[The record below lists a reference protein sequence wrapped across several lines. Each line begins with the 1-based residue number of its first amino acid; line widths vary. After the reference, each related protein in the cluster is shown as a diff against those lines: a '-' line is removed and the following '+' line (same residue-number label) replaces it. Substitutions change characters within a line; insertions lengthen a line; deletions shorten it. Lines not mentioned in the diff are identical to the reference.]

1 MSIYRQI
8 GGAAFGQTQ
17 SELTRGTRIVRYLFQ
32 PVTRTSRRG
41 GVGVISSRAGGSL
54 FNFAPANPREIIPF
68 LDANDARVVFK
79 NIRTP
84 CLSWKPYKI
93 RRFFVIAAAAAAKFG
108 FACFREFFKPRVLN
122 ANIFRCCP
130 QWIVMIGLEG
140 GTRNGGTT
148 TTSTTA
154 TSAARQHA
162 AQAMDYYNSNVL
174 RARTNAG
181 LSSAR
186 QQRSVQ
192 DPLYRSNSSLELTH
206 HHSDFHHHHH
216 HHHHHHQQQ
225 QQQQNH
231 HHHHGGGVGG
241 NTAAYVV
248 DSRAAE
254 RPLVSPLLKRE
265 YGSHGS
271 IDVIAS
277 DRNSA
282 GRTSAS
288 ENFFALLQD
297 YRPTVLDMIDGN
309 SE

>member
-1 MSIYRQI
+1 MIGVE
-8 GGAAFGQTQ
+8 GGA
-17 SELTRGTRIVRYLFQ
+17 
-32 PVTRTSRRG
+32 
-41 GVGVISSRAGGSL
+41 
-54 FNFAPANPREIIPF
+54 
-68 LDANDARVVFK
+68 
-79 NIRTP
+79 
-84 CLSWKPYKI
+84 
-93 RRFFVIAAAAAAKFG
+93 
-108 FACFREFFKPRVLN
+108 
-122 ANIFRCCP
+122 
-130 QWIVMIGLEG
+130 
-140 GTRNGGTT
+140 RNGGTT
-148 TTSTTA
+148 SS

-186 QQRSVQ
+186 HQRSVQ

-206 HHSDFHHHHH
+206 HTDYHHNHHHHQ
-216 HHHHHHQQQ
+216 HHHQQQ
-225 QQQQNH
+225 QQQH
-231 HHHHGGGVGG
+231 HHHLQGGGAGHFSG
-241 NTAAYVV
+241 STAYI
-248 DSRAAE
+248 DSRVAATD
-254 RPLVSPLLKRE
+254 RSHVSPLLRRE

-282 GRTSAS
+282 GRASAG

>member
-1 MSIYRQI
+1 M
-8 GGAAFGQTQ
+8 F
-17 SELTRGTRIVRYLFQ
+17 
-32 PVTRTSRRG
+32 
-41 GVGVISSRAGGSL
+41 
-54 FNFAPANPREIIPF
+54 
-68 LDANDARVVFK
+68 
-79 NIRTP
+79 
-84 CLSWKPYKI
+84 
-93 RRFFVIAAAAAAKFG
+93 
-108 FACFREFFKPRVLN
+108 
-122 ANIFRCCP
+122 CCP
-130 QWIVMIGLEG
+130 LQWIVMIGLEG

-148 TTSTTA
+148 TTTTTTSTGNNTA

-181 LSSAR
+181 LSSATR
-186 QQRSVQ
+186 GQQRSVQ

-206 HHSDFHHHHH
+206 HHSDYHHQQHNHHQH
-216 HHHHHHQQQ
+216 LHLHHQQQ
-225 QQQQNH
+225 HNH
-231 HHHHGGGVGG
+231 HHHVGGGGG
-241 NTAAYVV
+241 GGGHFGGSTAYV
-248 DSRAAE
+248 DSRG
-254 RPLVSPLLKRE
+254 PVVSPLLKRE

-309 SE
+309 SEYRLDGGFYLFIFFCFISKTRTLLLFR

>member
-1 MSIYRQI
+1 M
-8 GGAAFGQTQ
+8 
-17 SELTRGTRIVRYLFQ
+17 
-32 PVTRTSRRG
+32 
-41 GVGVISSRAGGSL
+41 
-54 FNFAPANPREIIPF
+54 F
-68 LDANDARVVFK
+68 L
-79 NIRTP
+79 
-84 CLSWKPYKI
+84 
-93 RRFFVIAAAAAAKFG
+93 
-108 FACFREFFKPRVLN
+108 
-122 ANIFRCCP
+122 

-140 GTRNGGTT
+140 GTRNGS
-148 TTSTTA
+148 ST

-186 QQRSVQ
+186 QPRSVQ

-206 HHSDFHHHHH
+206 HSDYHHHHH
-216 HHHHHHQQQ
+216 NLHQ

-231 HHHHGGGVGG
+231 HHHHGGGAGHFGG
-241 NTAAYVV
+241 STAYV
-248 DSRAAE
+248 DSRATATDHS
-254 RPLVSPLLKRE
+254 LVNPLLKRE

-277 DRNSA
+277 ERNSA
-282 GRTSAS
+282 GRTSAG
-288 ENFFALLQD
+288 ENFFALLQE

>member
-1 MSIYRQI
+1 MVFTY
-8 GGAAFGQTQ
+8 
-17 SELTRGTRIVRYLFQ
+17 
-32 PVTRTSRRG
+32 
-41 GVGVISSRAGGSL
+41 
-54 FNFAPANPREIIPF
+54 NF
-68 LDANDARVVFK
+68 
-79 NIRTP
+79 
-84 CLSWKPYKI
+84 
-93 RRFFVIAAAAAAKFG
+93 
-108 FACFREFFKPRVLN
+108 CF
-122 ANIFRCCP
+122 P

-140 GTRNGGTT
+140 GTRNGGSTT
-148 TTSTTA
+148 TTAAATT
-154 TSAARQHA
+154 SVARQHA

-186 QQRSVQ
+186 QQRPVQ

-206 HHSDFHHHHH
+206 HHSDFHQHHQ
-216 HHHHHHQQQ
+216 HHHHQQQ
-225 QQQQNH
+225 QNH
-231 HHHHGGGVGG
+231 HHQHGGGHFGG
-241 NTAAYVV
+241 STAYV
-248 DSRAAE
+248 DSRAAD

-297 YRPTVLDMIDGN
+297 YRPTVLNMIDGS